1 MIVKN
6 EILAN
11 VDKLPEALQIELLH
25 YSDYLVSRY
34 AQENPSQTSTKRGGL
49 GVLKGK
55 IKMSDDFDEPL
66 EEMQD
71 YMS

>member
-25 YSDYLVSRY
+25 YSDS
-34 AQENPSQTSTKRGGL
+34 STCYCSFGGSL
-49 GVLKGK
+49 R
-55 IKMSDDFDEPL
+55 E
-66 EEMQD
+66 
-71 YMS
+71 